1 MFYGNKWALV
11 WFVSLFFPLV
21 LSLFPSFFF
30 PVLPLFLLPF
40 LLCCLVLQKRFFFFF
55 HEPEDI
61 PKTRANNLPF
71 CTMSLLLLGS
81 ILCPMPAP
89 SGYYTVLYD
98 YSFWVLYC
106 TPCLLLLGAIL
117 YPMPAPSEW
126 LSSQLISNLLYS
138 TLWPPEGAFIQEKHA
153 PKELKLTFCGILWGL
168 FCIFFSFPTSI

>member
-1 MFYGNKWALV
+1 MCYGNKWALV

-30 PVLPLFLLPF
+30 PVLPLFLLAF
-40 LLCCLVLQKRFFFFF
+40 LLCCLVLQKSFVVFFF

-71 CTMSLLLLGS
+71 CTASLFLLGS
-81 ILCPMPAP
+81 
-89 SGYYTVLYD
+89 
-98 YSFWVLYC
+98 
-106 TPCLLLLGAIL
+106 IL

-126 LSSQLISNLLYS
+126 LSSQLISIRLYS
-138 TLWPPEGAFIQEKHA
+138 TLRPPEGAFVQEKHA

-168 FCIFFSFPTSI
+168 FCIFFLSHIHLR